1 MGGLWEGLAE
11 EAEGPCFKGL
21 MVTVDK
27 EWVGILAE
35 EYLPSSFYFLA
46 CWGLRDDAS
55 ALLSPLFLPCTPDQM
70 KGLFM
75 DLSSAERMSIGDKL
89 SASAS

>member
-35 EYLPSSFYFLA
+35 EYLSSSFCFLA
-46 CWGLRDDAS
+46 CWGLPEMILLRCS
-55 ALLSPLFLPCTPDQM
+55 LLSSFHVLQT
-70 KGLFM
+70 K
-75 DLSSAERMSIGDKL
+75 
-89 SASAS
+89 